1 MSEKKESKN
10 PPAKKPR
17 QNKVVINALKRATSG
32 SSMKVHVGYDDTFR
46 VAIVYAYGTFDDYK
60 TLRKA
65 LYEEK
70 GHGERP
76 AKGLCSFGQAVKEIG
91 HALSFVWVSNE
102 EPLKDTLP
110 TFVHEIVHMSQD
122 IIKHVQVEDES
133 GEVQAYMIERELAV
147 VMKEMLGMD
156 VPDCDVAEKV
166 RKVIDQIGPDKPV
179 SDNQDVK
186 GETHEQVRKTV
197 P

>member
-10 PPAKKPR
+10 PPAKKQR
-17 QNKVVINALKRATSG
+17 QNKVVINALKRATSS

-46 VAIVYAYGTFDDYK
+46 VAIVYAYGTFEDYK

-76 AKGLCSFGQAVKEIG
+76 AKGLCSFGQGVKEIG

-102 EPLKDTLP
+102 DPIEDTLP

-156 VPDCDVAEKV
+156 VSDCDVTEKV
-166 RKVIDQIGPDKPV
+166 KNVIDRIGSEPA
-179 SDNQDVK
+179 SDNKPDVK